1 MSNKLSS
8 VIYQYRHYKADQVLT
23 HTQLNE
29 TIAYFEDQDRLTRM
43 ALYGVGIAHGLQ
55 PGLDESSETTQLLV
69 SQGVGITTDGDL
81 ILLHQALS
89 ESQPKEKDIG
99 VQQLAFTHFRE
110 FEDENARYSPYFF
123 PDDNQM
129 PLWELCQ
136 DTDENAQPLDSL
148 ADWQDKILL
157 AYLECY
163 PKPQDICGDINC
175 DNQGE
180 EQVARLR
187 ILMMDEEEVEHLIS
201 HDPLFL
207 RKREINDSISA
218 LTPLQLLK
226 VVHQES
232 NTSSRL
238 QVDRLY
244 RDAILDGN
252 TISDLQSG
260 IQTILS
266 GFEFVFEDKAFIDA
280 LRDDLNA
287 LLDSIFDFEQ
297 EASYQYNQYRY
308 LLAKDLVGTYNELIA
323 ALEGFDSWPNPDIS
337 AFPKHL
343 LLGKVG
349 DASYRHAFFPSPSL
363 GSGTDLGELIPSL
376 LKKIYYLLV
385 SFGISGGEGLRII
398 PNGNSSAS
406 SRFPSIPFFYQNS
419 AGISTHWR
427 WKGTPLS
434 YWYDMGSNP
443 LLMDFKGLD
452 SYWIGGHLGADA
464 EQAYQSLK
472 SMVKQFGLEFK
483 VYHFD
488 LSSADGQLKK
498 FLQSHPSCTSMG
510 GVAKSGTYI
519 LLSEDNQ
526 VFGDLSLAYR
536 VVDEVSQSAHSHIK
550 VAACSYPW
558 ISTLKYLNNL
568 SRSLKGSRRNSGV
581 QPEDYRL
588 VIRDY
593 EINGQ
598 PMISG
603 PVTLSIPLE
612 NIYHRRMHAIT
623 ESLNERFPKGLV
635 FDYDESLKRF
645 LIIRPF
651 DDEFSISFSDTT
663 LTINGPVYTYTQDG
677 MEKSDQTFRLDAIRC
692 DERQRYRESTYLQL
706 QEEFAPV
713 DKDDDYGVYKGKW
726 REWYA
731 LIERLKTDERF
742 TGVNNPPRI
751 PKSYEDL
758 PASLRRII
766 GPIRDQ
772 LNRSGITH
780 QLYLTGD
787 WVNGSWASI
796 EMIKDYRNSTHT
808 NDLVFRFLN
817 LRAVLH
823 EKEQATK
830 AALFVVLANE
840 SDRTEIE
847 TLMASWTDKADIYIE
862 GPQVGGRRR
871 IIDGIT
877 EKLRL

>member
-43 ALYGVGIAHGLQ
+43 ALYGVGIVHGLQ
-55 PGLDESSETTQLLV
+55 IGLDESSEMTQLTL

-89 ESQPKEKDIG
+89 ETQPKEKNIG
-99 VQQLAFTHFRE
+99 IDQLTFTHFRE

-123 PDDNQM
+123 PEDNQV

-136 DTDENAQPLDSL
+136 ENDENAQPLDSL
-148 ADWQDKILL
+148 PDWQEKIVL

-180 EQVARLR
+180 EQVTRLR
-187 ILMMDEEEVEHLIS
+187 FVMMDEDEVEQLVS

-207 RKREINDSISA
+207 RKRQIDDALSA
-218 LTPLQLLK
+218 LSPLQLLK

-238 QVDRLY
+238 QIDRLY

-252 TISDLQSG
+252 TIADLQSG
-260 IQTILS
+260 IQAILS
-266 GFEFVFEDKAFIDA
+266 GFEFLFEDIAFVTA
-280 LRDDLNA
+280 FSEDLNA
-287 LLDSIFDFEQ
+287 LMDAAFNFE
-297 EASYQYNQYRY
+297 EDTSYQYNQYRY
-308 LLAKDLVGTYNELIA
+308 LLARDVLSTYNELIA
-323 ALEGFDSWPNPDIS
+323 ELKNFESWPNPDIA

-343 LLGKVG
+343 LLGKIG
-349 DASYRHAFFPSPSL
+349 DVTYRHAYFPSPSL
-363 GSGTDLGELIPSL
+363 GAGSDQHELINSL

-385 SFGISGGEGLRII
+385 SFSISGGEGLRII
-398 PNGNSSAS
+398 PNGNPSSNI
-406 SRFPSIPFFYQNS
+406 RFPSIPFFYQNS
-419 AGISTHWR
+419 AGLTAHWR
-427 WKGTPLS
+427 WKGLPLS
-434 YWYDMGSNP
+434 YRYDMGSNP
-443 LLMDFKGLD
+443 LLMEFSGLD
-452 SYWIGGHLGADA
+452 SYWIGGHLGTDA
-464 EQAYQSLK
+464 EQTYQSLL
-472 SMVKQFGLEFK
+472 SMVRQFGLEFK

-488 LSSADGQLKK
+488 LSSTEDKLKK
-498 FLQSHPSCTSMG
+498 FLQSHPSCYSTG
-510 GVAKSGTYI
+510 GVPKSGTFI
-519 LLSEDNQ
+519 LLSQANQ

-536 VVDEVSQSAHSHIK
+536 VVDEISQSGHSHIR
-550 VAACSYPW
+550 VATCSYPW

-568 SRSLKGSRRNSGV
+568 ARSLKGSRRNSGV

-588 VIRDY
+588 VVREY
-593 EINGQ
+593 QINGR

-612 NIYHRRMHAIT
+612 NIFHRRMHAIT

-635 FDYDESLKRF
+635 FDFDESLKRF
-645 LIIRPF
+645 LITRPY
-651 DDEFSISFSDTT
+651 DDAFSISFADTT
-663 LTINGPVYTYTQDG
+663 LNINGPAYTYTQDG
-677 MEKSDQTFRLDAIRC
+677 MEKTDQTFRLDAIRC
-692 DERQRYRESTYLQL
+692 EENRLYRESTYLQL

-713 DKDDDYGVYKGKW
+713 DKDDDYGAYKGKW
-726 REWYA
+726 KEWYG
-731 LIERLKTDERF
+731 LIERLKTDARF
-742 TGVNNPPRI
+742 TGNNNPPRI
-751 PKSYEDL
+751 PQSYEDL

-766 GPIRDQ
+766 GPIRNA
-772 LNRSGITH
+772 LARSGVSH

-796 EMIKDYRNSTHT
+796 EMINQYQNTSNT
-808 NDLVFRFLN
+808 NDLIFRFLK
-817 LRAVLH
+817 LRSKLH

-830 AALFVVLANE
+830 ASLFVVLANE
-840 SDRTEIE
+840 SDRTQIE
-847 TLMASWTDKADIYIE
+847 NLMDAWTDKADIYIE
-862 GPQVGGRRR
+862 GPQVRGRRR

-877 EKLRL
+877 EKLRI